1 MSVQGFFQKTGSS
14 RSALLCAVVVS
25 VQFLSA
31 CGTGTE
37 SQYSRVNSEFQKE
50 YGARFD
56 VPLVCG
62 GPTPEQ
68 AIEVVI
74 DSARRVSDFCET
86 QNQRASAAGYLRCPV
101 GLCQQEYKPGA
112 AAAPTMTFG
121 VNNGTGMSG
130 MFGGFGGSTGGGGS
144 STGGSGTV
152 TGPFGRVYDSVFGPR
167 LYFSFQFTIP
177 LAKSPDQL
185 TCVNPL
191 NSMVQTAILTEIG
204 KAALATKN
212 GPCIPSVNK

>member
-1 MSVQGFFQKTGSS
+1 MSVQGFLQKIGNSS
-14 RSALLCAVVVS
+14 FTFLYVIVVS
-25 VQFLSA
+25 VQFISA

-37 SQYSRVNSEFQKE
+37 PQYSRVNSEFQRE

-68 AIEVVI
+68 ALDVVI
-74 DSARRVSDFCET
+74 DSARRLSDFCET
-86 QNQRASAAGYLRCPV
+86 QNAGYLRCPV
-101 GLCQQEYKPGA
+101 GLCQQEYKPGTV
-112 AAAPTMTFG
+112 AAPTMTFG
-121 VNNGTGMSG
+121 INNGTGMSG
-130 MFGGFGGSTGGGGS
+130 MFGGFGGSTGGG
-144 STGGSGTV
+144 STSPGGSGTG
-152 TGPFGRVYDSVFGPR
+152 TGPFGRLYDSVFGPR

-191 NSMVQTAILTEIG
+191 NSMVQTAILSEIG
-204 KAALATKN
+204 KAALAAKN
-212 GPCIPSVNK
+212 GPCIPPSGK